1 MFDTHIHLD
10 QYSESQIRHIIQNPK
25 LAGVLA
31 VATDLSSNQRLLAL
45 KRQFPHIHIA
55 AGFHPEQ
62 QLPSPTEQRQLF
74 EWIAKNHQD
83 LTACGEVGLPYY
95 LKREQPNLD
104 YQPYIELLE
113 RFIVLCKRYDL
124 PINLHIVYDDTEIA
138 LKLLAKHQIQKAHFH
153 WFKASDKWLGELLKT
168 PYFVS
173 VNPDVLTNPK
183 VQRVVECFP
192 LERIMIETDGPW
204 RHEGFDV
211 TDISGQLK
219 AVIRKIAEIKGVA
232 LTAVSGQIERNTAYF
247 YHTSGLICR

>member
-1 MFDTHIHLD
+1 MFDSHIHLD
-10 QYSESQIRHIIQNPK
+10 QYSEPQIRHIIQNPK

-31 VATDLSSNQRLLAL
+31 VATDLASSQCLLAL
-45 KRQFPHIHIA
+45 KQQFPHIHIA

-62 QLPSPTEQRQLF
+62 PLLSSTEQRQLF

-83 LTACGEVGLPYY
+83 LTACGEVGLPHY
-95 LKREQPNLD
+95 LKREQPDLD

-138 LKLLAKHQIQKAHFH
+138 LDLLAKHNIQKAHFH

-204 RHEGFDV
+204 QHQHFLPVHITE
-211 TDISGQLK
+211 QLS
-219 AVIRKIAEIKGVA
+219 ATIQKIASLKQMSYDFVSRQIYLNSISFYSIK
-232 LTAVSGQIERNTAYF
+232 
-247 YHTSGLICR
+247 

>member
-1 MFDTHIHLD
+1 MFDTHIHLA
-10 QYSESQIRHIIQNPK
+10 QYSEPEIRHIIQNPK

-31 VATDLSSNQRLLAL
+31 VATDLASSQRLLAL
-45 KRQFPHIHIA
+45 KQQFPRIHIA

-62 QLPSPTEQRQLF
+62 PLPSSTEQRQLF
-74 EWIAKNHQD
+74 EWIAKNHQE

-138 LKLLAKHQIQKAHFH
+138 LELLAKYQIQKAHFH

-192 LERIMIETDGPW
+192 LERIMVETDGPW
-204 RHEGFDV
+204 QHQGFAVESIVD
-211 TDISGQLK
+211 QLDATLEYIAK
-219 AVIRKIAEIKGVA
+219 IKQLTKLQVAKQIREN
-232 LTAVSGQIERNTAYF
+232 SRRF
-247 YHTSGLICR
+247 YRLPI